1 MQMKLFYGVVALAC
15 VPAVVAAT
23 DGPYPKEK
31 LAEFVI
37 EKLDVT
43 TLPPAIRPKR
53 EKGKKTFAEY
63 GYVTRQ
69 IADKE
74 AVLEV
79 APRTSQINIRVLE
92 QESAGIFVCVEG
104 QAKDASSR
112 IQRVYLLKLKGG
124 NGLLKGRESWR
135 EFDGCPVVGGVD
147 AEAAGY

>member
-1 MQMKLFYGVVALAC
+1 MKLFYGVIALVC

-23 DGPYPKEK
+23 DGSYPKEK
-31 LAEFVI
+31 LAEFVV

-43 TLPPAIRPKR
+43 TLPPAIRPKPQ
-53 EKGKKTFAEY
+53 KGKKTFAEY

-79 APRTSQINIRVLE
+79 ATGTSQINIKVLE
-92 QESAGIFVCVEG
+92 QASAGIFVCVEG
-104 QAKDASSR
+104 QAKGATSR
-112 IQRVYLLKLKGG
+112 IQRVYLLRTKGA

-135 EFDGCPVVGGVD
+135 EFDGCPVVGGGD
-147 AEAAGY
+147 TEAAGY